1 MEDLSLHILDIV
13 ENGVRASATE
23 VHVEIIDNEERE
35 EFTLVIQDNGTGM
48 NDELAQRASDPF
60 FTTKDGKKTGLGL
73 SLLSQS
79 AEETGGS
86 MTVES
91 KEGEGTRVTAVFK
104 KNHIDM
110 RPLGNIPETMTTLIA
125 GNPDVRFILDY
136 VEGGNRSRFDSS
148 E

>member
-35 EFTLVIQDNGTGM
+35 EFTLVIQDNGAGM